1 VVLIIH
7 SGQNF
12 DQSKTSHPTD
22 TNFDAVG
29 GKIIKI

>member
-12 DQSKTSHPTD
+12 DQGKTSHPTD